1 VDLALQTPR
10 KRNLSQLLRSPWLR
24 PLNDPD
30 AWEQILGALNPMWPT
45 RDFPARVMAIVN
57 QTADCKTFVLQPGR
71 RWPGHR
77 AGQHVVVEVEINGRR
92 LHRSFSLSSAPRADR
107 RLEITVK
114 RQPGA
119 RVSGWLHDSLR
130 VGDMLRLSAPGGGF
144 LTPDGDDPV
153 LLLSAGSGITPLMA
167 MLEELKA
174 RQPERRVVFVHACRT
189 PQDFIFRERLQQLA
203 RDWPSLQL
211 QPHYSAQ
218 DGRFDARTL
227 AQRLPDY
234 RNFQVRVCGPRG
246 LVQAIE
252 ALYRDAGLA
261 GRVRSES
268 YLGRVL
274 PASAA
279 NDLSHRVHCS
289 KTEQVFTASAR
300 TSLLGEAEAAGLR
313 PATGCRIGICKT
325 CQCTKRSGTVENLRT
340 GEISSEPDELIQL
353 CISVA
358 RSPLELVL

>member
-1 VDLALQTPR
+1 MDLALQTPR

-30 AWEQILGALNPMWPT
+30 AWEQILGALNPMWST

-167 MLEELKA
+167 MLEDLHR
-174 RQPERRVVFVHACRT
+174 RQPQRRVVFIHACRA
-189 PQDFIFRERLQQLA
+189 PEDFIFAARLQQLA
-203 RDWPSLQL
+203 RDWPQLQL
-211 QPHYSAQ
+211 HVHYSAQ
-218 DGRFDARTL
+218 AGRFDAGALARWLPHYRDFQART
-227 AQRLPDY
+227 
-234 RNFQVRVCGPRG
+234 CGPRA
-246 LVQAIE
+246 LVAEVEQ
-252 ALYRDAGLA
+252 LYRDAGVPQ
-261 GRVRSES
+261 RIRSES

-274 PASAA
+274 PPSAA
-279 NDLSHRVHCS
+279 NDQSHAVHCS
-289 KTEQVFTASAR
+289 KTEQMFTASAR
-300 TSLLGEAEAAGLR
+300 SSLLGEAEAAGLR
-313 PATGCRIGICKT
+313 PAHGCRIGICKT
-325 CQCTKRSGTVENLRT
+325 CQCSKRSGTVENLRT

>member
-1 VDLALQTPR
+1 MDLALQTPR
-10 KRNLSQLLRSPWLR
+10 KRKLSQLLRSPWLR

-30 AWEQILGALNPMWPT
+30 AWEQILGALNPMWST
-45 RDFPARVMAIVN
+45 RDFPARVLAIVE
-57 QTADCKTFVLQPGR
+57 QTADSRTFVLQPGR

-77 AGQHVVVEVEINGRR
+77 AGQHVVVEVEIDGRR
-92 LHRSFSLSSAPRADR
+92 LHRSFSLSAAPRADR
-107 RLEITVK
+107 TLEITVK

-153 LLLSAGSGITPLMA
+153 LLLSAGSGITPVMA
-167 MLEELKA
+167 MLEEMHRRGNRSAAWCSCMPVA
-174 RQPERRVVFVHACRT
+174 RRRISSLRAPAAAR
-189 PQDFIFRERLQQLA
+189 PRLA
-203 RDWPSLQL
+203 ELQL
-211 QPHYSAQ
+211 QVHHSAQ
-218 DGRFDARTL
+218 AGRFDAGALARWLPHYRDFQART
-227 AQRLPDY
+227 
-234 RNFQVRVCGPRG
+234 CGPRA
-246 LVQAIE
+246 LVAEVEQ
-252 ALYRDAGLA
+252 LYRDAGVPQ
-261 GRVRSES
+261 RIRSES

-274 PASAA
+274 PPSAA
-279 NDLSHRVHCS
+279 NDLAHRVHCS

-300 TSLLGEAEAAGLR
+300 SSLLGEAEAAGLR
-313 PATGCRIGICKT
+313 PAHGCRIGICKT
-325 CQCTKRSGTVENLRT
+325 CQCSKRSGTVENLRT

>member
-1 VDLALQTPR
+1 MDLALETPR
-10 KRNLSQLLRSPWLR
+10 KWKLSQLLRSPWLR
-24 PLNDPD
+24 PLNDPV
-30 AWEQILGALNPMWPT
+30 AWEQLLGALNPMWST
-45 RDFPARVMAIVN
+45 RGFPARVLAIVE
-57 QTADCKTFVLQPGR
+57 QTADSRTFVLQPGR

-77 AGQHVVVEVEINGRR
+77 AGQHVVVEVEIDGRR
-92 LHRSFSLSSAPRADR
+92 LHRSFSLSAAPRAYR
-107 RLEITVK
+107 TLEITVK

-119 RVSGWLHDSLR
+119 RVSGWLHDALR
-130 VGDMLRLSAPGGGF
+130 VGDVLRLSAPAGDF
-144 LTPDGDDPV
+144 LTPEGADPV

-174 RQPERRVVFVHACRT
+174 RQPDRRVVFMHACST

-211 QPHYSAQ
+211 QVHHSAQ
-218 DGRFDARTL
+218 DGRLDARTL

-234 RNFQVRVCGPRG
+234 RDFQARVCGPRG
-246 LVQAIE
+246 LVEGIE
-252 ALYRDAGLA
+252 ALYRQAGVPERMRA
-261 GRVRSES
+261 ES

-279 NDLSHRVHCS
+279 NDLAHRVHCS

-300 TSLLGEAEAAGLR
+300 SSLLGEAEAAGLR
-313 PATGCRIGICKT
+313 PAHGCRIGICKT
-325 CQCTKRSGTVENLRT
+325 CQCSKRSGTVENLRT